1 MAVAQRTRISQHWGR
16 VVVIAVVLLV
26 VLNLGI
32 FLLAN
37 ADTSPGGKPL
47 LPSTVESISPE
58 RGEITGL
65 LDDVTI
71 DLADNLQGE
80 LILNGR
86 LIPEDQLDNIPE
98 LGVISFRPG
107 PGKDFTRLATGD
119 NTVVVHYW
127 PRNEPRPPRP
137 ASFSW
142 RFRASA

>member
-86 LIPEDQLDNIPE
+86 LIPE
-98 LGVISFRPG
+98 
-107 PGKDFTRLATGD
+107 
-119 NTVVVHYW
+119 
-127 PRNEPRPPRP
+127 
-137 ASFSW
+137 ASSTT
-142 RFRASA
+142 SPSSG